1 MEGLEM
7 LRHPALAQLPAPAQA
22 IAVRHAQL
30 LELPPGYRIIGPGEP
45 CCGLPLVLEGSVRVQ
60 MVGVSGNEIVLYRI
74 GADDLCTLSIGC
86 LIAARP
92 FQAEA
97 LVEEPTRAVL
107 LPAQPFDELMESAP
121 PFRQYVLASY
131 GSRLA
136 ELMLL
141 IEEVAFRRMDQRLAA
156 CLLARARGGVVEATH
171 QALAVELGTARE
183 VVSRLLKEFERA
195 GTVELQRGRVGL
207 TAPDRL
213 RQLAGEAPSV

>member
-7 LRHPALAQLPAPAQA
+7 LRHPALASLPASAQA
-22 IAVRHAQL
+22 TAVRHAQL
-30 LELPPGYRIIGPGEP
+30 LELPSGYRIIGPGEP
-45 CCGLPLVLEGSVRVQ
+45 CRGLPLVLEGSVRVQ
-60 MVGVSGNEIVLYRI
+60 MVGASGNEIVLYRI

-97 LVEEPTRAVL
+97 LVEEPSRAVL
-107 LPAQPFDELMESAP
+107 LPAQLFDALMESAP

-131 GSRLA
+131 SSRLA

-141 IEEVAFRRMDQRLAA
+141 VEEVAFRRMDQRLAA
-156 CLLARARGGVVEATH
+156 CLLERARGGVVEATH

-195 GTVELQRGRVGL
+195 GMVGLQRGRVDL
-207 TAPDRL
+207 ASADRL
-213 RQLAGEAPSV
+213 RRLAGGTLSV